1 MLLEAVRKRIFSF
14 SYKNA
19 HQNGIIRE
27 NISYCVVRRS
37 YNNRRRLLKLLPTM
51 QQQVHCQLLFNWM
64 IFYQTNINYSKFSRQ
79 FFGLAQIQI
88 YSETIFKMRISTF
101 SIKLSHFYLIPNQ
114 QTSGLIENNFSNSL
128 RYWIYPQFQ
137 LLYFYN
143 STRGL
148 SLYPSDKKGLWM
160 SCEIII
166 LFSRGNCHY
175 LTPET

>member
-64 IFYQTNINYSKFSRQ
+64 IFYQTNINYSKFSNQ
-79 FFGLAQIQI
+79 LFFWLAQI

-101 SIKLSHFYLIPNQ
+101 SMKLSYFYLIPNQ

-128 RYWIYPQFQ
+128 RY
-137 LLYFYN
+137 
-143 STRGL
+143 
-148 SLYPSDKKGLWM
+148 
-160 SCEIII
+160 
-166 LFSRGNCHY
+166 
-175 LTPET
+175 

>member
-64 IFYQTNINYSKFSRQ
+64 IFYQTNINYLKFFKTFFDWLKSFLKQYSK
-79 FFGLAQIQI
+79 
-88 YSETIFKMRISTF
+88 
-101 SIKLSHFYLIPNQ
+101 
-114 QTSGLIENNFSNSL
+114 
-128 RYWIYPQFQ
+128 
-137 LLYFYN
+137 
-143 STRGL
+143 
-148 SLYPSDKKGLWM
+148 
-160 SCEIII
+160 
-166 LFSRGNCHY
+166 
-175 LTPET
+175 